1 MRLADN
7 VQEWLDEIEWKDTVN
22 RDEETQTSQLSTS
35 FTINEQAFDL
45 FIETD
50 EKKDF
55 LKIFLYAPFKA
66 IANKYDDCIQLFN
79 RINSLRRFGAVCL
92 LDDGR
97 IQFRHTIDIEN
108 TELSPIMITNILNE
122 GRSQFEEWFE
132 EISAV
137 ALTKKTAQQIFDEMD
152 APSEEEEVPDS
163 V

>member
-7 VQEWLDEIEWKDTVN
+7 VQEWLDEIEWNNTIN
-22 RDEETQTSQLSTS
+22 RDEETQTSQLCSS

-55 LKIFLYAPFKA
+55 LKFFLYAPFKS

-97 IQFRHTIDIEN
+97 IQYRHTIDIES

-152 APSEEEEVPDS
+152 ALSEEEEVPDS